1 MPRMVYK
8 TLHKPLTGAISK
20 METNVRAG
28 LLKRALGEDSE
39 QRAPILVIKLT

>member
-1 MPRMVYK
+1 MLRMVYK
-8 TLHKPLTGAISK
+8 TLPKALTGAISE

-39 QRAPILVIKLT
+39 QGSDTRP